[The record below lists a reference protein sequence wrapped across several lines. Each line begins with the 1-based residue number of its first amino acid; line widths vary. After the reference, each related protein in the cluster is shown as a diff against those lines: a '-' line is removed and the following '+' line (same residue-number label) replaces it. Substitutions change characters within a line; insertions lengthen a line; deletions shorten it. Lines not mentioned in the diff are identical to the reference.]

1 MAPKTTTMRKLRGLL
16 GLAAAEAFLIAA
28 ILNAGA
34 GDWLRML
41 CDLVG
46 IGVAGYIVTLTP
58 ARRQGPGGG
67 AAIAPLYRGAA
78 ASARKSVSV
87 SAAR

>member
-1 MAPKTTTMRKLRGLL
+1 MTHKTGTHKTGTMRKLRGLL

-28 ILNAGA
+28 ILNG
-34 GDWLRML
+34 GEGEWFRML

-58 ARRQGPGGG
+58 AQRRILTVTRQDEV
-67 AAIAPLYRGAA
+67 ADALTT
-78 ASARKSVSV
+78 
-87 SAAR
+87 

>member
-1 MAPKTTTMRKLRGLL
+1 MTHKTGTKRKLRGLL

-28 ILNAGA
+28 ILNG
-34 GDWLRML
+34 GEGEWFRML

-58 ARRQGPGGG
+58 AHRRILTATRRNDVPD
-67 AAIAPLYRGAA
+67 ALTT
-78 ASARKSVSV
+78 
-87 SAAR
+87 